1 MRRSRPGDVIMIE
14 RAEHTDGFTIIQNEA
29 LRDERLSIE
38 ARGLLAFMLTMTDGW
53 DFSIKGLAA
62 QTNLTEHK
70 TMILTKELKE
80 AGYLEQRNTTNSK
93 GAFVG
98 REWIVYE
105 VPALSKNRTAE
116 NPHCGK
122 TELRGTRTAD
132 SPHCGKV
139 PVLRSTNY
147 KEVPNKRS
155 TKEKEGTKRFKPP
168 TVEEVRAYCQERKNG
183 IDPETF
189 VDHYTANG
197 WKVGGKSPMK
207 DWKAAVRTW
216 EKRDEQRKAKTQ
228 PITENPFTRLRREEG
243 FE

>member
-53 DFSIKGLAA
+53 DFSVKGLAA
-62 QTNLTEHK
+62 QTNLTERK

-80 AGYLEQRNTTNSK
+80 AGYLEQRSVRDERGIILNW
-93 GAFVG
+93 
-98 REWIVYE
+98 EWIVRE
-105 VPALSKNRTAE
+105 VSTLSKTHSVE
-116 NPHCGK
+116 NPQCGKPTVWENHIVEQPQCGK
-122 TELRGTRTAD
+122 TA
-132 SPHCGKV
+132 V
-139 PVLRSTNY
+139 IRST
-147 KEVPNKRS
+147 KGIEVPNKRS
-155 TKEKEGTKRFKPP
+155 TKGKEGTKRFKPP
-168 TVEEVRAYCQERKNG
+168 TVEEVRAYCEERKNG

-197 WKVGGKSPMK
+197 WKVGGKSPMT